1 MMYCFQL
8 IKGFSINPGINLTK
22 EAWALWRY
30 GSRQTTAFTSFFTAL
45 STHFR
50 KLGRRWPVR
59 PRMWIGLSSAMKDR
73 QTSLP
78 SSLRNILVNDIFYSL
93 YCKVKALRWK
103 PRTDSRR
110 TNLLKGKILRMAIR
124 FLCSGILLKL
134 GIWHFLGI
142 FILWT
147 KRSVW
152 TMNITIFTEMNNIT

>member
-110 TNLLKGKILRMAIR
+110 TNLLKGKILDTFWEFSFYGQKKFADYEYHSL
-124 FLCSGILLKL
+124 FAEKV
-134 GIWHFLGI
+134 HFH
-142 FILWT
+142 T
-147 KRSVW
+147 
-152 TMNITIFTEMNNIT
+152 